1 MLPNGSISCYA
12 CSAKI
17 AYWTQKAVRN
27 RGKNGDHEIL
37 PFDVVIDFPNER
49 INCPLEA
56 LTTTHGGILFSSSHL
71 LVSGVSASVFVG
83 AYRERPHLCP
93 LCRQRR
99 H

>member
-1 MLPNGSISCYA
+1 MPAVQRLLTGPKRQYA
-12 CSAKI
+12 I
-17 AYWTQKAVRN
+17 VEI
-27 RGKNGDHEIL
+27 NGDHEIL